1 MPVKDEENLSTTLF
15 CRSNEDGPSAP
26 DWDNFRE
33 AELQGQFEVGLTVA
47 DRYFLKKKLGDG
59 SMGRVFLANDL
70 RLDRPVAMKVVA
82 HRLPGVVNLEAVL
95 QPAGKRGANPHHH
108 GE

>member
-1 MPVKDEENLSTTLF
+1 MPVQDEENLSTPLL
-15 CRSNEDGPSAP
+15 CRSNEDGTIAP

-70 RLDRPVAMKVVA
+70 RLDRPVAMKAVA
-82 HRLPGVVNLEAVL
+82 HRLRGVVNLEAVL
-95 QPAGKRGANPHHH
+95 PRGGNVGGKR
-108 GE
+108 